1 MYDLLLRNGR
11 VLDGTGAPA
20 QPADVAIQDGRI
32 IAIGDL
38 SAAPTSDTIDATVS
52 GDQGN
57 YRVGCDP
64 AGWYCSCPA
73 HTRRCSHIVALKR
86 VTVTSSRT
94 PQDPNVKTFTN
105 STGRKEPAT

>member
-38 SAAPTSDTIDATVS
+38 SAAPT
-52 GDQGN
+52 
-57 YRVGCDP
+57 
-64 AGWYCSCPA
+64 
-73 HTRRCSHIVALKR
+73 
-86 VTVTSSRT
+86 
-94 PQDPNVKTFTN
+94 
-105 STGRKEPAT
+105 